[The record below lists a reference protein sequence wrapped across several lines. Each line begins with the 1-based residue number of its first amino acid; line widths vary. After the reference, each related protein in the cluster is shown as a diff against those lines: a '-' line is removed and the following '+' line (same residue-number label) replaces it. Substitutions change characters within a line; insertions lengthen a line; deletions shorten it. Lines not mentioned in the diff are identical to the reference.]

1 MHMGNHKWQRHGLT
15 RKQVLL
21 IQKNTIDIVLKILRI
36 KTVQGVLGN
45 GAQPPVLDI
54 WGHRFLE
61 ERRLA

>member
-1 MHMGNHKWQRHGLT
+1 MAETWPHQEAGVINT
-15 RKQVLL
+15 
-21 IQKNTIDIVLKILRI
+21 KNTIDIVLKILRI
-36 KTVQGVLGN
+36 KTVQGVLGD